1 MHIQLKQNPTNIQLK
16 TTKTTHTQ
24 TQKEKTLIGVSDVEV
39 IWVLDDNI
47 VHVNGAEFGE
57 IFRERNEING

>member
-1 MHIQLKQNPTNIQLK
+1 MQLKQNPTNIQLK
-16 TTKTTHTQ
+16 TTKTTHTH
-24 TQKEKTLIGVSDVEV
+24 KHKRKKKALIGVSDVEV

-57 IFRERNEING
+57 IFRERNEIN